1 MSRERPSLVHIHYL
15 RPPDREQIFTQY
27 LIHEEESVVTS
38 AEAGLETSVEAGV
51 KVTYARDLTVD
62 PPMRIAG
69 AVVLE
74 TGSEVI
80 WFTFPGAWHDIG
92 LFHRADGSF
101 SGTYAN
107 ILTPCVFEEG
117 GVWRTTDLF
126 LDIWIDPSG
135 ELLVLDE
142 DELEEAE
149 AKGWVDPDAARRAR
163 DEITRLSAKAAA
175 GLWPPAVVERW
186 SLARARVLAGVIA

>member
-1 MSRERPSLVHIHYL
+1 MKKERPPLVHIHYL
-15 RPPDREQIFTQY
+15 RPPDRERVYTQY
-27 LIHEEESVVTS
+27 LIYEEE
-38 AEAGLETSVEAGV
+38 GV
-51 KVTYARDLTVD
+51 KVTYAHDLNLES
-62 PPMRIAG
+62 PKRIAG

-92 LFHRADGSF
+92 IFHRADGSF
-101 SGTYAN
+101 TGTYAN

-126 LDIWIDPSG
+126 LDLWIDPIG
-135 ELLVLDE
+135 DLLILDE

-149 AKGWVDPDAARRAR
+149 VKGWVDPDTAQRAR
-163 DEITRLSAKAAA
+163 EEIRALSAQAAA
-175 GLWPPAVVERW
+175 GLWPPEVVQKW
-186 SLARARVLAGVIA
+186 TLARARELTLGG

>member
-1 MSRERPSLVHIHYL
+1 MTDEGPPLVHIHYL
-15 RPPDREQIFTQY
+15 RPPDREQIFTQH
-27 LIHEEESVVTS
+27 LIHEEE
-38 AEAGLETSVEAGV
+38 GV
-51 KVTYARDLTVD
+51 KVTYAQDLRLEA
-62 PPMRIAG
+62 PMRIAG

-74 TGSEVI
+74 TGSEAI

-101 SGTYAN
+101 TGTYAN

-126 LDIWIDPSG
+126 LDLWIDATG
-135 ELLVLDE
+135 DLVRLDD

-149 AKGWVDPDAARRAR
+149 VKGWVDPDTAQRAR
-163 DEITRLSAKAAA
+163 EEATTLATQAAA
-175 GLWPPAVVERW
+175 GRWPPEVVGRW
-186 SLARARVLAGVIA
+186 TLARARALTA

>member
-1 MSRERPSLVHIHYL
+1 VTDELPPLVHIHYC
-15 RPPDREQIFTQY
+15 RPPDRERVYTQY
-27 LIHEEESVVTS
+27 PICEEE
-38 AEAGLETSVEAGV
+38 GV
-51 KVTYARDLTVD
+51 KVTYAHDLNLES
-62 PPMRIAG
+62 PIRIAG

-92 LFHRADGSF
+92 IFHRADGSF
-101 SGTYAN
+101 TGTYAN

-126 LDIWIDPSG
+126 LDLWIDPTG
-135 ELLVLDE
+135 NLLVLDE

-149 AKGWVDPDAARRAR
+149 VKGWVDPDTARRAR
-163 DEITRLSAKAAA
+163 EEVRTLCAQAAA
-175 GLWPPAVVERW
+175 RLWPPEVVGKW
-186 SLARARVLAGVIA
+186 TLARARESTF

>member
-1 MSRERPSLVHIHYL
+1 MSREGPSLVHIHYL
-15 RPPDREQIFTQY
+15 RPPDREQIFTQV
-27 LIHEEESVVTS
+27 LIHEEEGVEESV
-38 AEAGLETSVEAGV
+38 
-51 KVTYARDLTVD
+51 KITYAHDLKVD

-135 ELLVLDE
+135 DLLVLDE

-149 AKGWVDPDAARRAR
+149 AKGWVDLDTARRAR
-163 DEITRLSAKAAA
+163 DEITRLSEQAAA

-186 SLARARVLAGVIA
+186 SLSRARELAGVKAWSLPNPDSDQR

>member
-1 MSRERPSLVHIHYL
+1 MTRERPPLVHIHYL
-15 RPPDREQIFTQY
+15 RPPDQEQIYTQY
-27 LIHEEESVVTS
+27 LIHEEE
-38 AEAGLETSVEAGV
+38 GV
-51 KVTYARDLTVD
+51 KITFALDLD
-62 PPMRIAG
+62 FEQPIRIAG
-69 AVVLE
+69 DIVLE

-101 SGTYAN
+101 TGTYAN

-126 LDIWIDPSG
+126 LDLWIDSTG
-135 ELLVLDE
+135 DLLVLDE

-149 AKGWVDPDAARRAR
+149 VQGWVDPETAQRAR
-163 DEITRLSAKAAA
+163 EEVTGLSAQAAA
-175 GLWPPAVVERW
+175 GLWPPEVVGRW
-186 SLARARVLAGVIA
+186 TLARARALTF

>member
-1 MSRERPSLVHIHYL
+1 MKDGSVETPPLVHIHYL
-15 RPPDREQIFTQY
+15 RPPDRKQVFTQY
-27 LIHEEESVVTS
+27 LISDQER
-38 AEAGLETSVEAGV
+38 V
-51 KVTYARDLTVD
+51 KVTYADNLKFD
-62 PPMRIAG
+62 PPIRIAG

-92 LFHRADGSF
+92 IFHRADGSVA
-101 SGTYAN
+101 GVYAN

-126 LDIWIDPSG
+126 LDLWIDPDG
-135 ELLVLDE
+135 HVQTLDE

-149 AKGWVDPDAARRAR
+149 ARGWVDPDTAQRAR
-163 DEITRLSAKAAA
+163 EEVRRLSERAE
-175 GLWPPAVVERW
+175 GGDWPPEIVGEW
-186 SLARARVLAGVIA
+186 PLARARALFS